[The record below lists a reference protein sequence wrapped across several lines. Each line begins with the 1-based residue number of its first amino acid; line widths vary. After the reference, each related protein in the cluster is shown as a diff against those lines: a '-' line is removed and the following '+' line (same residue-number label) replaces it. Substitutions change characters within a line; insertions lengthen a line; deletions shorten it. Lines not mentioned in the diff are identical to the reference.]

1 VYGHNTPAA
10 RTTLWTYLCQESSLN
25 NSIPWMVLGDF
36 NAIMQAEDRSGGD
49 INWYHHQNDF
59 SHCIRHA
66 ELIQLPY
73 TGMKYTWHNGQ

>member
-1 VYGHNTPAA
+1 
-10 RTTLWTYLCQESSLN
+10 
-25 NSIPWMVLGDF
+25 MVLGDF